1 MLYFLHILKGLCK
14 KKNIPLW
21 HVHLDLPTP
30 SPSFRVLNDLACL
43 LDAARRYKRG
53 VSLDE
58 LMGRIEDRLKRYT
71 GYLILFIDEIDHVRR
86 DSDSFLKFLIRRLP
100 QRIPLKLILIF
111 SSNRLKW
118 QENLDPRI
126 KSFLKVNELLFEP
139 YNAVDLKRILSI
151 RVEKALN
158 RDMIEEEVVGKI
170 AAVSSTTHGDARK
183 AVELLRKSAESAEN
197 PGANGNGPAYAH

>member
-1 MLYFLHILKGLCK
+1 LTQNLSKQHILKGLCK
-14 KKNIPLW
+14 KKKKDIPLW

-71 GYLILFIDEIDHVRR
+71 GYMILFIDEIDHVRR

-100 QRIPLKLILIF
+100 QRIPLKLKPPQL
-111 SSNRLKW
+111 
-118 QENLDPRI
+118 
-126 KSFLKVNELLFEP
+126 
-139 YNAVDLKRILSI
+139 A
-151 RVEKALN
+151 
-158 RDMIEEEVVGKI
+158 GK
-170 AAVSSTTHGDARK
+170 
-183 AVELLRKSAESAEN
+183 
-197 PGANGNGPAYAH
+197 P